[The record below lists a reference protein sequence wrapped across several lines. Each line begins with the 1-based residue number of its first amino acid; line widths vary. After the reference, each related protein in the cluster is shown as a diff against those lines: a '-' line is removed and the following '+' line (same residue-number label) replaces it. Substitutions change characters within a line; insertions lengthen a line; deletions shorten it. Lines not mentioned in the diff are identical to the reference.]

1 MAQFVLTAGIQLYTI
16 QYIVYERY
24 MLIVHTVLYSVFIM
38 EKISTKFYDFY
49 DFYNLRMRI
58 RNTLEGTL
66 LKNIRSFV
74 SKI

>member
-66 LKNIRSFV
+66 LKNIRNFV
-74 SKI
+74 LKI